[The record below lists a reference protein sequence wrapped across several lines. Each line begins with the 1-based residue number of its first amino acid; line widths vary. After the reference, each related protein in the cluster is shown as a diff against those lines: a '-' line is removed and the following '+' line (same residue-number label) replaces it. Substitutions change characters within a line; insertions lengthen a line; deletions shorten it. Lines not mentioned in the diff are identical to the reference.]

1 MSSLNFRVAGFV
13 RCLTMVAAAW
23 LVATVNSQAVEP
35 SQDSVAGQA
44 QARAD
49 GPVDIAAFGQVVTS
63 DPKRMTGTA
72 ANRLQEFPAADI
84 ALETELRSAADGSY
98 AVPLTAD
105 RPGCIGVRWQEM
117 RFLRRLELQWGK
129 EVTPPPADA
138 AKLQYWVGES
148 PWQGEWKLLS
158 AKFTSSADVWS
169 WEIADAGQPT
179 ATVRVRWVF
188 PASKEPLVIRR
199 VSAFGR
205 SSWKTANLLVEL
217 EQPAAAEKASVAVYN
232 GALPPEQENVGKPWH
247 LDVRYSLPAA
257 QKGDRTTLRFHLPEQ
272 TVCVAVEDV
281 VAHGCVYVPSAGLF
295 VTTDPPRTTLAQ
307 YRQEIAKKKTVLEQV
322 RELPDQTFSQAMAIT
337 HNPIQ
342 NNGPMLVSLACD
354 NRKFM
359 VERNGVIHFHLFD
372 APDTVVG
379 DNALYYGP
387 NLPIFH
393 LVPQFGDG
401 KGEMKRHLDGE
412 WLPKQVTTV
421 TENGLECRNRIYV
434 APLDNKSPAGC
445 PKWFRERAAGVSEF
459 TIKNTRTSEANVAL
473 TLTLS
478 KDGEPKIQGRI
489 ENVKQG
495 LLFVREGRVVAL
507 FDGGQL
513 SPLQLAG
520 KENVITVT
528 GKLAAGKSASLLVY
542 LPVWPLKP
550 ADYAVLGNNE
560 RLSSQTDEY
569 WTSLFDDTMQIDI
582 PDRFL
587 WNVIRA
593 SQVHC
598 LLAARNEDRGSRVAP
613 WIAAVNYGPLESE
626 SQAVIRGM
634 DLCGQA
640 DFARRGLEFFLK
652 RYNPQGFV
660 TTGYTVVG
668 TGEHLWTLAE
678 FSARQGDRQWLTNA
692 APTLAQA
699 CKWIVAQRAKTKRL
713 DVHGQRVPE
722 YGLAPPGVSADWNRF
737 AYRLFNDVQY
747 CRGLETAAQALAE
760 IGHPDA
766 PALLADAKA
775 YREDVQRAARW
786 LTERCPVALLAN
798 GAWAPNCSGM
808 LDCLGNIE
816 EFVPGEDANR
826 TWCYSIEIG
835 MHHMAANR
843 LIDPRSETVAQMM
856 DYMEDH
862 QFLRDGWFDY
872 PEQQNRKNVFCFG
885 GFSKVQ
891 PYYTRNAEVCALR
904 DDVKP
909 FVRSYFNALAAMLNA
924 ENLSLW
930 EHFHSSGA
938 WNKTHETGWFL
949 CQTATMFALDRDDE
963 LWLAPMVTNRWLQ
976 DGMKIEIR
984 NAPTRFGPVNYK
996 IISAVADGHIDA
1008 EIQPPTRG
1016 APKALVI
1023 RLRHPDGKAMKAVT
1037 VNGKP
1042 HEDFD
1047 AGKEIVRIAPTVD
1060 RVTVRAE
1067 Y

>member
-1 MSSLNFRVAGFV
+1 MYGSLL
-13 RCLTMVAAAW
+13 LTAAW
-23 LVATVNSQAVEP
+23 LIATLDAQAVEP
-35 SQDSVAGQA
+35 SQDSSSGQTQAG
-44 QARAD
+44 AD
-49 GPVDIAAFGQVVTS
+49 GPVDIAPFGQVVTS

-84 ALETELRSAADGSY
+84 ALETELRPAADGSY
-98 AVPLTAD
+98 TVPATAD
-105 RPGCIGVRWQEM
+105 GSGCIGLRWLEM

-129 EVTPPPADA
+129 GVTPPAADA
-138 AKLQYWVGES
+138 VKLQYWVGES
-148 PWQGEWKLLS
+148 PWQGEWKPLP
-158 AKFTSSADVWS
+158 AKFTLAGDVWS

-188 PASKEPLVIRR
+188 PASKTPLAIAH

-205 SSWKTANLLVEL
+205 GSWKTANLLVEI
-217 EQPAAAEKASVAVYN
+217 EKPAAAERASLAVYN
-232 GALPPEQENVGKPWH
+232 GVLPAGQANATKPWR
-247 LDVRYSLPAA
+247 LNVRYSLPAV
-257 QKGDRTTLRFHLPEQ
+257 QKGDRTTLRFHLPGQ
-272 TVCVAVEDV
+272 TVCVAAEDV

-295 VTTDPPRTTLAQ
+295 VTTDPPKLTLEQ
-307 YRQEIAKKKTVLEQV
+307 YREQIAGKKSVLEQV
-322 RELPDQTFSQAMAIT
+322 RAMPDQTFSQAMAIT

-342 NNGPMLVSLACD
+342 NNGPMLASLACD
-354 NRKFM
+354 NRKLM
-359 VERNGVIHFHLFD
+359 VERNGVIHFQLFD

-387 NLPIFH
+387 NLPILH

-401 KGEMKRHLDGE
+401 KGAVERHLDGG

-421 TENGLECRNRIYV
+421 SENGLECRNRIYV
-434 APLDNKSPAGC
+434 APLDDKSPAGC
-445 PKWFRERAAGVSEF
+445 PKWFRQRATGVSEF
-459 TIKNTRTSEANVAL
+459 TMKNTLPNEANVAL

-478 KDGEPKIQGRI
+478 KDGEPKIQGSI
-489 ENVKQG
+489 EKVKNG
-495 LLFVREGRVVAL
+495 LLFVREGRVVAF
-507 FDGGQL
+507 FDAGQ
-513 SPLQLAG
+513 SAPLQLAA
-520 KENVITVT
+520 KDNVITVT
-528 GKLAAGKSASLLVY
+528 GKLAAGKSAGLVVY
-542 LPVWPLKP
+542 LPVWPVKP
-550 ADYAVLGNNE
+550 AEYAVLGNNE
-560 RLSSQTDEY
+560 RLSSETDKY
-569 WTSLFDDTMQIDI
+569 WASLFDGTMQIDI
-582 PDRFL
+582 PDRVL

-626 SQAVIRGM
+626 AEAVIRGM
-634 DLCGQA
+634 DLCGHA

-678 FSARQGDRQWLTNA
+678 YYARQGDREWLKNA

-713 DVHGQRVPE
+713 DIHGQCVPE
-722 YGLAPPGVSADWNRF
+722 YGLVPPGVSADWNRF
-737 AYRLFNDVQY
+737 SFRLFNDIQF
-747 CRGLETAAQALAE
+747 CHGLETAAQALAE
-760 IGHPDA
+760 IGDSDA
-766 PALLADAKA
+766 PALLADAKS
-775 YREDVQRAARW
+775 YREDLQRASRW
-786 LTERCPVALLAN
+786 LTERCPVVLLAN
-798 GAWAPNCSGM
+798 GVWAPNCSGM

-843 LIDPRSETVAQMM
+843 LLDPRSATVAEMM

-872 PEQQNRKNVFCFG
+872 PEQRNRTDVLCFG

-930 EHFHSSGA
+930 EHFHSCGA

-949 CQTATMFALDRDDE
+949 SQTATMFVLDRDDE
-963 LWLAPMVTNRWLQ
+963 LWLAPMVTNQWLQ
-976 DGMKIEIR
+976 SGMKIAIR
-984 NAPTRFGPVNYK
+984 NAPTRFGRVSYT
-996 IISAVADGHIDA
+996 ITSSAGDGHIDA
-1008 EIQPPTRG
+1008 EIQPPTRRS
-1016 APKALVI
+1016 PKRLVI
-1023 RLRHPDGKAMKAVT
+1023 RLRHPEGKPMKAVT
-1037 VNGKP
+1037 VNGEP
-1042 HEDFD
+1042 HQDFD
-1047 AGKEIVRIAPTVD
+1047 AAKEIVRIAPTTE

>member
-1 MSSLNFRVAGFV
+1 
-13 RCLTMVAAAW
+13 
-23 LVATVNSQAVEP
+23 
-35 SQDSVAGQA
+35 
-44 QARAD
+44 
-49 GPVDIAAFGQVVTS
+49 
-63 DPKRMTGTA
+63 
-72 ANRLQEFPAADI
+72 
-84 ALETELRSAADGSY
+84 
-98 AVPLTAD
+98 
-105 RPGCIGVRWQEM
+105 
-117 RFLRRLELQWGK
+117 LQWGK
-129 EVTPPPADA
+129 GATPPSADA
-138 AKLQYWVGES
+138 VKLQYWVGES
-148 PWQGEWKLLS
+148 PWQGEWKPLPG
-158 AKFTSSADVWS
+158 KFTSSGDVWT

-188 PASKEPLVIRR
+188 PASKTPLVVRR

-205 SSWKTANLLVEL
+205 STWKTANLLVEL
-217 EQPAAAEKASVAVYN
+217 EQPAVAEKASVAAYN
-232 GALPPEQENVGKPWH
+232 GVLSAGQANASKPWR

-295 VTTDPPRTTLAQ
+295 VTADPPQTTLAQ
-307 YRQEIAKKKTVLEQV
+307 YRQQIAGKKSVLQQV
-322 RELPDQTFSQAMAIT
+322 RQQPDQTFSQAMAIT

-379 DNALYYGP
+379 DNALYFGP

-401 KGEMKRHLDGE
+401 KGAVERHLDGAC
-412 WLPKQVTTV
+412 LPMPVSKTTV
-421 TENGLECRNRIYV
+421 SENGLECQECFYV
-434 APLDNKSPAGC
+434 APLDDKPPAGC
-445 PKWFRERAAGVSEF
+445 PNWFRQRAVGVSEF
-459 TIKNTRTSEANVAL
+459 TIKNTLATEANVSLA
-473 TLTLS
+473 LTLS
-478 KDGEPKIQGRI
+478 KDGETTMQGSI
-489 ENVKQG
+489 EKVKEG
-495 LLFVREGRVVAL
+495 LLFVREGRVAA
-507 FDGGQL
+507 FFNARL
-513 SPLQLAG
+513 SAPLQLAG
-520 KENVITVT
+520 RENVITVA
-528 GKLAAGKSASLLVY
+528 GKLAAGKSASLEVY
-542 LPVWPLKP
+542 LPAWPLKP
-550 ADYAVLGNNE
+550 ADHAVVGDSP
-560 RLSSQTDEY
+560 RLASLTEAY
-569 WTSLFDDTMQIDI
+569 WTSLFEGAMQIDI

-587 WNVIRA
+587 SEVIRA

-598 LLAARNEDRGSRVAP
+598 FLAARNEDRGSRVAP
-613 WIAAVNYGPLESE
+613 WISAVYYGPLESE
-626 SQAVIRGM
+626 AQAVIRGM
-634 DLCGQA
+634 DLCGHA

-678 FSARQGDRQWLTNA
+678 FCARQGDRQWLKQA
-692 APTLAQA
+692 APTLARA

-713 DVHGQRVPE
+713 DIHGQRVPE
-722 YGLAPPGVSADWNRF
+722 YGLIPPGVSADWNRF
-737 AYRLFNDVQY
+737 SFRLFNDIQF
-747 CRGLETAAQALAE
+747 CHGLETAAQALAG

-766 PALLADAKA
+766 PALLADAKS
-775 YREDVQRAARW
+775 YREDLQRACRW
-786 LTERCPVALLAN
+786 LTERCPVVLLAN

-872 PEQQNRKNVFCFG
+872 PEQRNRTNVFCFG

-949 CQTATMFALDRDDE
+949 CQTATMFALDRDGE

-976 DGMKIEIR
+976 NGMKIEIGS
-984 NAPTRFGPVNYK
+984 APTRFGPASYK
-996 IISAVADGHIDA
+996 ITSAVAEGHIDA
-1008 EIQPPTRG
+1008 EIQPPTLG
-1016 APKALVI
+1016 TPKALVI
-1023 RLRHPDGKAMKAVT
+1023 RLRHPDGKPMKAVT
-1037 VNGKP
+1037 VDGKP
-1042 HEDFD
+1042 HQDFD
-1047 AGKEIVRIAPTVD
+1047 AGKEIVRIAPTTEH
-1060 RVTVRAE
+1060 VTVRAE